1 MNDLDK
7 VLSAFPVNLLWD
19 LVMPNRK
26 RMSSVDN
33 AWLRM
38 DSPHNLMMITGVM
51 MFDAR
56 VDYARLKRSVER
68 RFLKFKRFRQRPVQE
83 TGMAWW
89 ETDADFD
96 IDHHVRRVS
105 LPGKGS
111 RGAKENHKAALE
123 NLVSDLAATPLDPDR
138 PLWQFHLVEN
148 FGKASAIVTRI
159 HHCYADGIAL
169 MAVMQS
175 LTRATPEADDDEE
188 DAEADAEPEPS
199 RAAKEDL
206 GFLEQL
212 IVPATHRVSKAIK
225 IGGDMVAGYLSL
237 LCNPGKAAGLT
248 KQGMGFAQ
256 EAAFLLTMPSDSE
269 TRYKGIPGITK
280 KVAWADPI
288 PLDDVKAIG
297 KVLAC
302 SVNDVLLSCVAGAL
316 HDYLEEKGDETEG
329 IEVRAMVP
337 VNLRP
342 LEKAGELGNQFGLVA
357 LVLPVGIANPL
368 KRLYELRRRMKELK
382 GGTQA
387 MLAYGL
393 LAAVG
398 MGPKIIQEK
407 VLGMMS
413 AKATA
418 VMTNVPGP
426 VEKLY
431 FAGAKIDQQMFW
443 VPQSG
448 NIGMGVSILSYGGG
462 VQFGL
467 ITDRGLVPDPE
478 AIIGRFGEEFEKLL
492 LLTLMEP
499 WDEQRD
505 PEEVEQSFLSML
517 AMAASR

>member
-1 MNDLDK
+1 MKDLDQ

-19 LVMPNRK
+19 FLMPNRK
-26 RMSSVDN
+26 RMSSVDT

-51 MFDAR
+51 MFDAK
-56 VDYARLKRSVER
+56 VDYERLKRTVER

-83 TGMAWW
+83 TGMSYW
-89 ETDADFD
+89 ETDASFD
-96 IDHHVRRVS
+96 IEHHVRRVS
-105 LPGKGS
+105 LPGKGG
-111 RGAKENHKAALE
+111 RAALE
-123 NLVSDLAATPLDPDR
+123 NSKVALETLVSDLAATPLDPDR

-148 FGKASAIVTRI
+148 FGNASAIITRI

-169 MAVMQS
+169 IAVMQS
-175 LTRATPEADDDEE
+175 MTRATADADEE
-188 DAEADAEPEPS
+188 DDDDVESGEPETP
-199 RAAKEDL
+199 KEDL

-212 IVPATHRVSKAIK
+212 IVPATHKISQAIK
-225 IGGDMVAGYLSL
+225 LGGDMVAGYLSL
-237 LCNPGKAAGLT
+237 LASPGKAADLT
-248 KQGMGFAQ
+248 KQGVGFAQ

-269 TRYKGIPGITK
+269 TRFKGIPGVAK

-297 KVLAC
+297 KVLDC

-316 HDYLEEKGDETEG
+316 RDYLEEKGDETEG
-329 IEVRAMVP
+329 VEVRAMVP

-342 LEKAGELGNQFGLVA
+342 PEKAGELGNQFGLVA

-368 KRLYELRRRMKELK
+368 KRLYELRRRMAELK

-398 MGPKIIQEK
+398 MGPKILQDK
-407 VLGMMS
+407 VLGMMG
-413 AKATA
+413 AKASA

-426 VEKLY
+426 REKLY

-467 ITDRGLVPDPE
+467 ITDRKLVPDPE
-478 AIIGRFGEEFEKLL
+478 AIINRFGDELEKLL

-499 WDEQRD
+499 WDERRD
-505 PEEVEQSFLSML
+505 PEDVEESFLSML
-517 AMAASR
+517 AMAAVR